1 MPWLPNRLW
10 HGHLAV
16 VEMVLVLAV
25 AAAVQ
30 VAALAA
36 AVLAALVPVVG
47 VHPAR
52 VLVLLAARVLLADGD
67 LLARV
72 LALIIRVIP
81 VEAVGAAAAKALE
94 VAFLVDRLKTRASLV
109 VGRQVTVP
117 RKILLLILLV
127 PPIL

>member
-1 MPWLPNRLW
+1 
-10 HGHLAV
+10 
-16 VEMVLVLAV
+16 MVLVLAV